1 MLYVKA
7 INQYNNVFLFLPPVT
22 CLGFSSTFCTFL
34 GLYSY
39 ATCPEKSILN
49 YTLLLLYLP
58 FLCFI
63 FLHST
68 DKEKEKK
75 ERKKSEVAQLC
86 PTLCDPMDTR
96 LLRPWDFLGKSTGVG
111 CRFLLQGTSQPR
123 DRTQVSHIVERRFL
137 SEPPLDL
144 SQKAK
149 KPLNIQ
155 DLFP

>member
-86 PTLCDPMDTR
+86 PTL
-96 LLRPWDFLGKSTGVG
+96 RPHGHQTPPSMGFSRQEYWSGLPFPSPGNLPTQGSNPGLPH
-111 CRFLLQGTSQPR
+111 CRKT
-123 DRTQVSHIVERRFL
+123 L
-137 SEPPLDL
+137 SV
-144 SQKAK
+144 
-149 KPLNIQ
+149 
-155 DLFP
+155 